1 MSINVSIFDRDGGV
15 RVEDSPTTVNYFFP
29 AWSGSSSGTGSAGLN
44 VFGNQ
49 RVQAPSNAVGF
60 ASRSHVISQNT
71 VGANPDSGSVN
82 FSKRIV
88 WAFRLIRYSF
98 GTTDANSVCRVVLGK
113 TGAIGDPTTKSI
125 GIYFTGTS
133 VLSLMVHD
141 GTTLRFVATTFTP
154 VHLQSCDCVITS
166 DGAGNVSLSINGT
179 QVATSANGPV
189 GSSTSV
195 PDHRIEAENL
205 VVLTNSAMGAYY
217 SFPTIQ
223 IQA

>member
-1 MSINVSIFDRDGGV
+1 MAISILGGDGGGV
-15 RVEDSPTTVNYFFP
+15 SVENSPTTVNYFTS
-29 AWSGSSSGTGSAGLN
+29 AWTGGSTGTGSSALN
-44 VFGNQ
+44 VYGNQ
-49 RVQAPSNAVGF
+49 RVIAPSNAVGV
-60 ASRSHVISQNT
+60 ALRSHPISQNT
-71 VGANPDSGSVN
+71 LGANPDNGSVN

-113 TGAIGDPTTKSI
+113 TGSVGDPTTKSI
-125 GIYFTGTS
+125 GIHFTGTS

-166 DGAGNVSLSINGT
+166 DGQGNVSLSINGT
-179 QVATSANGPV
+179 QVATSANAPV
-189 GSSTSV
+189 GSSTGI
-195 PDHRIEAENL
+195 PDHRIEVENL
-205 VVLTNSAMGAYY
+205 VVLTNSGMGAYY

>member
-1 MSINVSIFDRDGGV
+1 MAISIIGGNGGGV
-15 RVEDSPTTVNYFFP
+15 SVENSPTTVNYFFA
-29 AWSGSSSGTGSAGLN
+29 AWGGSTSGTGAAGLN

-49 RVQAPSNAVGF
+49 RVQAPSNAIGF
-60 ASRSHVISQNT
+60 ASRGHVISQNT
-71 VGANPDSGSVN
+71 FGANPDSGPVN

-113 TGAIGDPTTKSI
+113 AGAVGDPTTKSI

-133 VLSLMVHD
+133 VISLMVHD

-166 DGAGNVSLSINGT
+166 DGEGNVSLSINGT
-179 QVATSANGPV
+179 QVATSENGPV
-189 GSSTSV
+189 GSSTSA

-205 VVLTNSAMGAYY
+205 VALTNSAMGAYY
-217 SFPTIQ
+217 SFQTIQ
-223 IQA
+223 TQA

>member
-1 MSINVSIFDRDGGV
+1 MAISILGGDGGGV
-15 RVEDSPTTVNYFFP
+15 SVENSPTTVNYFSP
-29 AWSGSSSGTGSAGLN
+29 AWGGSTSGTGATALN

-49 RVQAPSNAVGF
+49 RVEAPSSAIGF
-60 ASRSHVISQNT
+60 ASRGHVISQNT
-71 VGANPDSGSVN
+71 VGANPDNGAVN

-113 TGAIGDPTTKSI
+113 AGAVGDPTTKSI

-154 VHLQSCDCVITS
+154 VHLQSFDCVITS

-179 QVATSANGPV
+179 QVATSVNAPV
-189 GSSTSV
+189 GSSATT
-195 PDHRIEAENL
+195 PDHRIEVENIA
-205 VVLTNSAMGAYY
+205 VLTGSRMGAYY
-217 SFPTIQ
+217 SFHTIQ
-223 IQA
+223 TQV

>member
-1 MSINVSIFDRDGGV
+1 MAISILGGDGGGV
-15 RVEDSPTTVNYFFP
+15 SVENSPTTVNYFFP
-29 AWSGSSSGTGSAGLN
+29 AWTGSTSGAGAAAGN

-49 RVQAPSNAVGF
+49 RLNAPTSAIGF
-60 ASRSHVISQNT
+60 AYRLHPISINALG
-71 VGANPDSGSVN
+71 VNPDNGSVN

-88 WAFRLIRYSF
+88 FAFRLCRYTS
-98 GTTDANSVCRVVLGK
+98 GTTDANSVCRVILGK

-154 VHLQSCDCVITS
+154 VNLQSFDCVITS
-166 DGAGNVSLSINGT
+166 DGAGNASLSINGT
-179 QVATSANGPV
+179 QVATSVNAPV
-189 GSSTSV
+189 GLSV
-195 PDHRIEAENL
+195 GIPDHRIEIENIA
-205 VVLTNSAMGAYY
+205 VLTGTPLGAYY

>member
-15 RVEDSPTTVNYFFP
+15 PVEDSPTTVNYFS
-29 AWSGSSSGTGSAGLN
+29 ASWSGSSSGAGAAGLN

-49 RVQAPSNAVGF
+49 RVIAPTSVVGS
-60 ASRSHVISQNT
+60 AGRSHVISQNT
-71 VGANPDSGSVN
+71 LGANPDNGAVN

-98 GTTDANSVCRVVLGK
+98 GTTDANSVCRAVLGK

-166 DGAGNVSLSINGT
+166 DGQGNVSLSINGT

-189 GSSTSV
+189 GSSTAL
-195 PDHRIEAENL
+195 PDHRIEVENIA
-205 VVLTNSAMGAYY
+205 VLTNSGMGAYY

>member
-1 MSINVSIFDRDGGV
+1 MAISILGGNGGGV
-15 RVEDSPTTVNYFFP
+15 SVENSPTTVNFFSP
-29 AWSGSSSGTGSAGLN
+29 AWQGGSIGTGSSALN
-44 VFGNQ
+44 VYGNQ
-49 RVQAPSNAVGF
+49 RVIAPTSSTGIALRNHPV
-60 ASRSHVISQNT
+60 SQNAL
-71 VGANPDSGSVN
+71 GANPDNGSVN

-113 TGAIGDPTTKSI
+113 TGSVGDPTTKSI

-166 DGAGNVSLSINGT
+166 DGQGNVSLSINGT
-179 QVATSANGPV
+179 QVATSVNGPV
-189 GSSTSV
+189 GSSTGI
-195 PDHRIEAENL
+195 PDHRIEVENL